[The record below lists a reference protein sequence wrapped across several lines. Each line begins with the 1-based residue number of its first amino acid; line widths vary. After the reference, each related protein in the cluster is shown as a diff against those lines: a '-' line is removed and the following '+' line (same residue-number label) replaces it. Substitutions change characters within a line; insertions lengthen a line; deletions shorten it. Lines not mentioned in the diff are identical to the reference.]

1 MSIQG
6 IGSNSPIQKIVNQP
20 VQKSIPT
27 ESATPTRGSDSV
39 ELTGISQHLQ
49 TLKAGG
55 DVRADKV
62 ADIKAQIAAGTYESD
77 DKLDVAADR
86 LLDDLQK

>member
-6 IGSNSPIQKIVNQP
+6 IGNNNPVQKIVSQP
-20 VQKSIPT
+20 VQKSVST
-27 ESATPTRGSDSV
+27 ASSAPARGSDTV
-39 ELTGISQHLQ
+39 ELSGVSQHLQ
-49 TLKAGG
+49 TLQAGG

-62 ADIKAQIAAGTYESD
+62 ADIKSQIAAGTYESD

-86 LLDDLQK
+86 LLDDVL